1 MHTVEMLE
9 GLLALAGQMGYVIR
23 QEWLGGSGGGEC
35 QFGGQRYIFVDLALN
50 VVEQLDQVAAVL
62 RNDPTLALARPA
74 PALLP
79 VLELKRAA

>member
-9 GLLALAGQMGYVIR
+9 RLLALAGQMGYVIR

-35 QFGGQRYIFVDLALN
+35 QFGGRRYIFVDLALS
-50 VVEQLDQVAAVL
+50 VVEQLDQVAGVL
-62 RNDPTLALARPA
+62 RNDPTLPLCRPT

-79 VLELKRAA
+79 VLGLKRAA

>member
-9 GLLALAGQMGYVIR
+9 RLLALAGQMGYVTR

-35 QFGGQRYIFVDLALN
+35 QFGGRRYIFVDLALSA
-50 VVEQLDQVAAVL
+50 VEQLEQVAAVL
-62 RNDPTLALARPA
+62 RKDPTLPLARPSA
-74 PALLP
+74 ALLP

>member
-9 GLLALAGQMGYVIR
+9 RLLALASQMGYVIR

-35 QFGGQRYIFVDLALN
+35 QFGGRRYIFVDLALS
-50 VVEQLDQVAAVL
+50 VVEQLEQVATVL
-62 RNDPTLALARPA
+62 RNDPTLPLTRPM

-79 VLELKRAA
+79 VLGLNRAA

>member
-9 GLLALAGQMGYVIR
+9 RLLALASQMGYVIR

-35 QFGGQRYIFVDLALN
+35 QFGGRRYLFVDLALSA
-50 VVEQLDQVAAVL
+50 VEQLDQVAGVL

-74 PALLP
+74 PSLLP
-79 VLELKRAA
+79 VLGLPRAA

>member
-9 GLLALAGQMGYVIR
+9 RLLALASQMGYVIR

-35 QFGGQRYIFVDLALN
+35 QFGGRRYIFVDLALN
-50 VVEQLDQVAAVL
+50 AVEQLDQVAAVL
-62 RNDPTLALARPA
+62 RNDPTLPLAKPT

-79 VLELKRAA
+79 VLGLKRAA